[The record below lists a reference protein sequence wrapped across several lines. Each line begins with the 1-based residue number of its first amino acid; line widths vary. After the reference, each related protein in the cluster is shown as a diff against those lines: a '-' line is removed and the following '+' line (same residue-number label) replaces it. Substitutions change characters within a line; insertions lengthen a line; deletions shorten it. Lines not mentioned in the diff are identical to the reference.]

1 MDYRRLASTFELR
14 SRYEAGCRGSSL
26 QDVRTCRTWLTA
38 TFPTVHTRQPFQ
50 SRSHFREK
58 RRVLNS
64 PGQQYVVVGQTQII
78 VTAVVASTL
87 QH

>member
-14 SRYEAGCRGSSL
+14 SRYEASCRGSSL

-50 SRSHFREK
+50 SRSHFREN
-58 RRVLNS
+58 RRVLDC

-78 VTAVVASTL
+78 DTAVVASTL
-87 QH
+87 QQ